1 MIKIIKLSTD
11 SFSQYFKNLFNIFPD
26 KNTANKIIIDKKIN
40 KKDEFT
46 EYESNI
52 NKKLKPINNDTLK
65 SSMNQIKPKNY
76 TVQILKNQSNDVINE
91 ICETLQKERYEI
103 NSKIY
108 LERND
113 ISYIM
118 NKLNNYSLLNK
129 IVMIRKRKKIKIKIK
144 K

>member
-1 MIKIIKLSTD
+1 
-11 SFSQYFKNLFNIFPD
+11 
-26 KNTANKIIIDKKIN
+26 
-40 KKDEFT
+40 
-46 EYESNI
+46 
-52 NKKLKPINNDTLK
+52 
-65 SSMNQIKPKNY
+65 MNQIKPKNY

-129 IVMIRKRKKIKIKIK
+129 IVMIRKRKK
-144 K
+144 